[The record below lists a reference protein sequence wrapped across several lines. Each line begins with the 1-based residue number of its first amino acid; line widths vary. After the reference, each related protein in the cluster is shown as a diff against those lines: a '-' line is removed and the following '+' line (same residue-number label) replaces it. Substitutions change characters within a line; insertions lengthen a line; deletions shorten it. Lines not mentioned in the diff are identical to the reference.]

1 MSVTFGPSISK
12 HTTKAPVFSDQQI
25 RQVADT
31 DSKSIAVWT
40 RKVAQERGIRVRPRP
55 NDRFVKAVSRLS
67 DGVVDLDHV
76 EELLVELGRAGV
88 ISSYQRGLLQVHY
101 LR

>member
-1 MSVTFGPSISK
+1 MSATSGHPSAK
-12 HTTKAPVFSDQQI
+12 RAPRPPVFSDQEI
-25 RQVADT
+25 RQVVDR
-31 DSKSIAVWT
+31 DSASIARWT
-40 RKVAQERGIRVRPRP
+40 HTVANERGIRVRPRP
-55 NDRFVKAVSRLS
+55 SDRFVKAVSRLS

>member
-1 MSVTFGPSISK
+1 
-12 HTTKAPVFSDQQI
+12 
-25 RQVADT
+25 
-31 DSKSIAVWT
+31 
-40 RKVAQERGIRVRPRP
+40 
-55 NDRFVKAVSRLS
+55 VKAVSRLS

-88 ISSYQRGLLQVHY
+88 FSSYQRGLLQVHY